1 MNINMKGRNVEVTDA
16 IREYVE
22 KRLAKFDKM
31 IGGAEEAYVTLLV
44 QKDTHRVEVTIP
56 LDGGV
61 ILRGEEQ
68 GNNMYACVDEVVEKL
83 EGQIRKHKTR
93 LAKRIREGSEAKKA
107 ILALEATPDER
118 ELVRT
123 KHFPTKPM
131 SLEEAIMQMDLLGH
145 KFFVFTNEADQKV
158 NVVYQRNDGNYGL
171 LTPED

>member
-1 MNINMKGRNVEVTDA
+1 MKINMKGRNVGVTR
-16 IREYVE
+16 IRSENCVE

-107 ILALEATPDER
+107 ILASEGNTRRARAGTH
-118 ELVRT
+118 
-123 KHFPTKPM
+123 KAFPHQT
-131 SLEEAIMQMDLLGH
+131 D
-145 KFFVFTNEADQKV
+145 VFRGSDYANGFAW
-158 NVVYQRNDGNYGL
+158 
-171 LTPED
+171 P